1 MKRLT
6 GIISV
11 LGASVLMVGCSGGG
25 QPTFVADKE
34 DNSIIRFQSVKPEM
48 IKKYEKSRESEN
60 ECSMHTYLYLAA
72 RETVANGNNYFVL
85 ADPGYGA
92 KYDNNMMGFPITDSD
107 ALERYCNPALRSPN
121 TGLED
126 DKCLARH
133 MGDGIEIYY
142 RGKIAM
148 LKEKTHLFPTWDAR
162 ETMAKEGAKANA
174 CIDWSKYKNAKSV
187 KDIKVEY

>member
-1 MKRLT
+1 MKRLI
-6 GIISV
+6 GIVSIV
-11 LGASVLMVGCSGGG
+11 GASVLMVGCSSGG
-25 QPTFVADKE
+25 QPIFVANK
-34 DNSIIRFQSVKPEM
+34 NSDGTVKLQAVRPEM
-48 IKKYEKSRESEN
+48 VGRSKVSEEAEN
-60 ECSMHTYLYLAA
+60 KCSMHTYLYLVA
-72 RETVANGNNYFVL
+72 RETVESGNNYFVL
-85 ADPGYGA
+85 ADPGHGA

-126 DKCLARH
+126 DKCLYHA
-133 MGDGIEIYY
+133 MGYDISTQYTGYFV
-142 RGKIAM
+142 K

-162 ETMAKEGAKANA
+162 ETMTKEGAKANA